1 MPLYVDEA
9 RARASLSM
17 NDVIE
22 ALRGAFLSQAEGV
35 VKNAPRTRT
44 NLLGKSL
51 NITAASDA
59 NAGRYAVKIYGGGN
73 YHIHLYDV
81 ERGLIAIFEADWL
94 GQLRTGA
101 ANGLAASLMA
111 RKASR
116 HIGLIGAGRQAVAQ
130 LLALDAVGLMD
141 EVSVFAR
148 RREQGEAFCA
158 QMSKLTRA
166 RLSLAGSAGEA
177 VAHADIIV
185 TATSSAKPVF
195 DASALKPGTHIN
207 AMGANSAARMEI
219 DPALVDRCMHLVT
232 DDVDQ
237 AHKEA
242 AEFIALG
249 AGFDWA
255 RVHPLSEIVKAGGVT
270 RGEADVTLY
279 KSLGAGLEDLA
290 IASLCFDRLSQGIAD
305 VAMDRSSA
313 SKSW

>member
-1 MPLYVDEA
+1 MPLYIDEA
-9 RARASLSM
+9 QARASLSM
-17 NDVIE
+17 ADVID
-22 ALRGAFLSQAEGV
+22 ALRAAFLAQAEGQ

-44 NLLGKSL
+44 SLLGKSL
-51 NITAASDA
+51 NVTAASDA
-59 NAGRYAVKIYGGGN
+59 GAGRYAVKLYGGGN

-81 ERGLIAIFEADWL
+81 ERGLIGTFEADWL

-116 HIGLIGAGRQAVAQ
+116 RVGLVGAGRQAVAQ

-141 EVSVFAR
+141 EISVFAR

-158 QMSKLTRA
+158 EMARQVGA
-166 RLSLAGSAGEA
+166 RLTLAPTAEAA
-177 VAHADIIV
+177 VADADIVV
-185 TATSSAKPVF
+185 TATTSATPVF
-195 DASALKPGTHIN
+195 DAKALKPGAHIN

-219 DPALVDRCMHLVT
+219 DPALVDACAQLVT

-237 AHKEA
+237 ARKEA

-249 AGFDWA
+249 ADFNWA
-255 RVHPLSEIVKAGGVT
+255 RVRPLSEIVKAGSVT
-270 RGEADVTLY
+270 RGEPDITLY

-290 IASLCFDRLSQGIAD
+290 IASLLYDRLT
-305 VAMDRSSA
+305 
-313 SKSW
+313 